1 LFGNQIFSDRFV
13 QINLKNMIKSIGSFL
28 AIIGIAAIIF
38 GFLDRVPTILAWIY
52 NWGDGAAWGI
62 KIGLTVIGAVMW
74 FMGKERVVEEP
85 TSTATVEEE
94 KAE

>member
-1 LFGNQIFSDRFV
+1 
-13 QINLKNMIKSIGSFL
+13 MIKSIGSFL